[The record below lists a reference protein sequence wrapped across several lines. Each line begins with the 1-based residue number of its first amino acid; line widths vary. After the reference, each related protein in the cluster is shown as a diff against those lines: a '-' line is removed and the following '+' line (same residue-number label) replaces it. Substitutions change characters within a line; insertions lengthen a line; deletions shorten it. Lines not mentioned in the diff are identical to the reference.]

1 MDEICSECMLLGK
14 LFIFPDTSGD
24 PPSLEVIT
32 PSYHLQGY
40 LAGNGPL
47 LIVYRGL
54 KRGLRERNRKIQL
67 KTCFESIDFNRGPA
81 CQSQRWR
88 EDDGAL

>member
-32 PSYHLQGY
+32 PSYHLPGY
-40 LAGNGPL
+40 LAGN
-47 LIVYRGL
+47 
-54 KRGLRERNRKIQL
+54 
-67 KTCFESIDFNRGPA
+67 F
-81 CQSQRWR
+81 WR
-88 EDDGAL
+88 ATLNCI